1 MQDKTSPRIRKLTQN
16 SSLYS
21 MTKIC
26 CKVTAIPETL
36 KSPLMGIL
44 ARSLHHIL
52 GLIVHS
58 QSSSLAKTTPVTA
71 STAILKL
78 LRQKQ
83 AIAKLQP

>member
-1 MQDKTSPRIRKLTQN
+1 
-16 SSLYS
+16 
-21 MTKIC
+21 
-26 CKVTAIPETL
+26 
-36 KSPLMGIL
+36 MGIL

-58 QSSSLAKTTPVTA
+58 QSSSLAKTTPATA

-83 AIAKLQP
+83 AVAKLQP

>member
-26 CKVTAIPETL
+26 CKVTAIPETV

-44 ARSLHHIL
+44 ARSPHQIWGKGVCHDKGNCIIFAANL
-52 GLIVHS
+52 
-58 QSSSLAKTTPVTA
+58 TT
-71 STAILKL
+71 LKF
-78 LRQKQ
+78 
-83 AIAKLQP
+83 